1 MTMNKQLSW
10 LIAGTFIVKCILAM
24 FTELNNDEVYYWTYA
39 QHLQWNY
46 FDHPPMIA
54 LLLRL
59 FTFNLSFQHEFFLRL
74 GPMICAIISTHLVYL
89 IGKRLKDEMTGT
101 IAAMLFIA
109 SPYDNV
115 IAGLLVI
122 PDAPM
127 LMFWLWS
134 VWLMLRISGSHNSR
148 KIKQRLLL
156 LGVAIGCCISSKVH
170 GIFLWAG
177 FLTYIVLCQRSLLR
191 NPFLYYALFITAIFI
206 IPVFYW
212 NLSNHF
218 ISYTYHSSR
227 VSFFSTVHWDGLLRE
242 TGGEI
247 IYNNP
252 VSVTLMV
259 MMLLSLAKGPSFV
272 PILKRRLLLLVAL
285 PLTGTV
291 IFLSIFK
298 DTLPHWSGPAYATL
312 LPLTAAWIRSKQQN
326 ITGYSIPS
334 PVKWALGIT
343 IVLLLMAVPAVKWW
357 PWRMGNSQ
365 WQELGSSDVTLDMN
379 GWRKFGTQF
388 DSLYNSDLK
397 TANIRNNPVLVAD
410 YWFPAAH
417 LDYYV
422 ARPAGIR
429 FMAIGGLTA
438 IHHYAWLN
446 VTRPTIQKDDDA
458 YFVTVSNFYNPPS
471 PQLTS
476 QFEYVLPPVTITQY
490 RIGTAVRNYFIYRLK
505 RYKGTLP
512 LSGVTN

>member
-1 MTMNKQLSW
+1 MSKQLSW
-10 LIAGTFIVKCILAM
+10 LITGTFVIKCVLAL

-59 FTFNLSFQHEFFLRL
+59 STFNLSFQHEFFLRL
-74 GPMICAIISTHLVYL
+74 GPMVCAVISTRLVYL
-89 IGKRLKDEMTGT
+89 IGRRLKDEMTGT
-101 IAAMLFIA
+101 IAAILFIA
-109 SPYDNV
+109 SPYCNV

-127 LMFWLWS
+127 LLFWLWS
-134 VWLMLRISGSHNSR
+134 VWLMLRITGSHNTR
-148 KIKQRLLL
+148 KIKQRFLL
-156 LGVAIGCCISSKVH
+156 LGIAIGCCILSKVH
-170 GIFLWAG
+170 GVFLWAG
-177 FLTYIVLCQRSLLR
+177 FLTYIVLYQRKLLR
-191 NPFLYYALFITAIFI
+191 NSFLYYALFITAIFI

-227 VSFFSTVHWDGLLRE
+227 VSFFSGVHWDGLLRE
-242 TGGEI
+242 IGGEI

-252 VSVTLMV
+252 ISFVLIV
-259 MMLLSLAKGPSFV
+259 MMLLALVKGASFV
-272 PILKRRLLLLVAL
+272 PVIKHRLLLLAAL

-291 IFLSIFK
+291 IFISVFR

-312 LPLTAAWIRSKQQN
+312 LPLTAAWLRSKQQN
-326 ITGYSIPS
+326 ITGYIVPR
-334 PVKWALGIT
+334 PVKWALGCT
-343 IVLLLMAVPAVKWW
+343 IVLLCIVVPAVKWF

-365 WQELGSSDVTLDMN
+365 WQELGAGDVTLDMN
-379 GWRKFGTQF
+379 GWKKFGAQF
-388 DSLYNSDLK
+388 DSLYKVDIK
-397 TANIRNNPVLVAD
+397 TANIGNNPLVLAD

-422 ARPAGIR
+422 AGPAGLR

-446 VTRPTIQKDDDA
+446 VIRPTIQKNDDA

-471 PQLTS
+471 PTLTS
-476 QFEYVLPPVTITQY
+476 QFEYVSLPVTITQY
-490 RIGTAVRNYFIYRLK
+490 RSGIAVRNYFIYRLK